1 MTGLLTALIIILAV
15 LTILQIIRIYELS
28 GDLNKE
34 KSYMTTYE
42 DNNRQGFYLLL
53 FGIAIVVSLIWMMIA
68 WDEILLP
75 QSASEHGVE
84 TDALMSISMGLILVV
99 YFIMTPIL
107 FWFSFK
113 YRGLKDTKATYYEHN
128 NKLELIWTSVPTVV
142 LAVLIIYGLTVWS
155 NTMSPENEEDPM
167 RIEVY
172 AQQYKWTAR
181 YAGSDNNLGY
191 ANVRLIEG
199 ANVLGLDMEDINSQ
213 DDFSPMEIHIPVG
226 QPVLFTFRSQDV
238 IHSAYFPHFRAQM
251 NCVPGMTTRFQFTP
265 TITTADMRKDP
276 DVIGKVERINAI
288 RAEAGNEP
296 YEYDYL
302 LLCNKI
308 CGSAHYNMQM
318 NVIVETQAD
327 YDAWVLEQQSISQ
340 TLAANN

>member
-1 MTGLLTALIIILAV
+1 M
-15 LTILQIIRIYELS
+15 
-28 GDLNKE
+28 
-34 KSYMTTYE
+34 
-42 DNNRQGFYLLL
+42 
-53 FGIAIVVSLIWMMIA
+53 
-68 WDEILLP
+68 
-75 QSASEHGVE
+75 
-84 TDALMSISMGLILVV
+84 
-99 YFIMTPIL
+99 
-107 FWFSFK
+107 
-113 YRGLKDTKATYYEHN
+113 
-128 NKLELIWTSVPTVV
+128 
-142 LAVLIIYGLTVWS
+142 
-155 NTMSPENEEDPM
+155 
-167 RIEVY
+167 
-172 AQQYKWTAR
+172 
-181 YAGSDNNLGY
+181 
-191 ANVRLIEG
+191 RLIEG
-199 ANVLGLDMEDINSQ
+199 ANVLGLDLEDINSQ

-238 IHSAYFPHFRAQM
+238 MHSAYFPHFRAQM

-327 YDAWVLEQQSISQ
+327 YDAWVLEQQSIIQ